1 MPGQEMTCL
10 CRLLRYTPNLL
21 RDEHLNIGVVLH
33 EPASGR
39 AELRVVETESELA
52 RVRRLHPSADL
63 DLMRRLDSEL
73 RWQMAQHGG
82 DTQAWLTGLDQTLSN
97 AVQLGPQRAVLTEDF
112 DAELDRIYRDQV
124 APLRATRAE
133 ATHSRAALRTRANEA
148 FGRAGVLHQLRRGV
162 RVEEFTYPGDPMRL
176 DYGYQRNGTPGFLH
190 TLALDRDLAQAKAL
204 AFTGEHIRQ
213 RAARAEIS
221 AIFED
226 DPREDNPRHRF
237 VSQLLA
243 AQGIALLPLPKLEGW
258 ARELRLR
265 LQ

>member
-1 MPGQEMTCL
+1 MPGQEMTCV
-10 CRLLRYTPNLL
+10 CRILRYTPNLL

-82 DTQAWLTGLDQTLSN
+82 DRQAWLDRLDQTLSN
-97 AVQLGPQRAVLTEDF
+97 TLQLSPQRAVLTTDF
-112 DAELDRIYRDQV
+112 DSELDRIYRDQV

-133 ATHSRAALRTRANEA
+133 AAHSGAALRTRANEA
-148 FGRAGVLHQLRRGV
+148 FVRAGVLQHLQRGV

-176 DYGYQRNGTPGFLH
+176 DYGYRRNGTLGFLH

-204 AFTGEHIRQ
+204 AFTSEHIR
-213 RAARAEIS
+213 RRTARAEVS
-221 AIFED
+221 AISED
-226 DPREDNPRHRF
+226 EPQENNPRHRF
-237 VSQLLA
+237 VAQLLA
-243 AQGIALLPLPKLEGW
+243 GQGITLVPLPRLEGW
-258 ARELRLR
+258 ARELRVR

>member
-1 MPGQEMTCL
+1 MPDQEMTCV
-10 CRLLRYTPNLL
+10 CRILRYTPNLF
-21 RDEHLNIGVVLH
+21 RDEHLSIGVVLH

-82 DTQAWLTGLDQTLSN
+82 DAQAWLARLDQTLSN
-97 AVQLGPQRAVLTEDF
+97 TLQLSPQRAVLTTDF

-124 APLRATRAE
+124 APPRATRAD
-133 ATHSRAALRTRANEA
+133 ASHSRAALRTRANEV
-148 FGRAGVLHQLRRGV
+148 FDRVGVLRHFTRGV
-162 RVEEFTYPGDPMRL
+162 RAEEFTYPGDPMRL
-176 DYGYQRNGTPGFLH
+176 DYGYRRNGTLGFLH

-213 RAARAEIS
+213 RAAGAEIS
-221 AIFED
+221 AISEEA
-226 DPREDNPRHRF
+226 PQEDNPRHRF

-243 AQGIALLPLPKLEGW
+243 DQGIALVPLPKLEGW
-258 ARELRLR
+258 ARELRVR